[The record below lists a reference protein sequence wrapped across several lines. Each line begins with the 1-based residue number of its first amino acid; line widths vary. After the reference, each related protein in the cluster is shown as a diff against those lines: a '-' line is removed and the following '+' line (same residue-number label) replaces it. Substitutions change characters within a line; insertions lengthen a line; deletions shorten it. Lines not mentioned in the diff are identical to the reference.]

1 MLQKLGLGIVIFI
14 LVIAISLFAL
24 IALLTGPAPTSVSA
38 LTVDLP
44 VESLEIPTNGST
56 VTRGWLNQGKP
67 GKGVVLLA
75 HSIRSNRVEM
85 LSRARFLGERGY
97 TTLMIDLY
105 AHGETPGDKITFGL
119 RESENISA
127 AAKYLRTKFPHERIG
142 ALGTSLG
149 GAAIILAKLNR
160 PFDAV
165 ILESMHGTLEEA
177 INNRL
182 KLYLGDYGS
191 LLLPIVLYQFSFFID
206 TPISELNPISR
217 IGNLNA
223 PVLFISG
230 THDAHTT
237 QPEVERMY
245 AAAIKPKELWIVP
258 GAQHFNMHGY
268 AGKSYEEH
276 VTDFFGFYLQNDSD
290 LEEENPYDV
299 RIN

>member
-1 MLQKLGLGIVIFI
+1 MPQRLWLGIAIFI

-24 IALLTGPAPTSVSA
+24 IALLTGPAPTTVSA
-38 LTVDLP
+38 LTVDLS
-44 VESLEIPTNGST
+44 VESLAIPTSGNT
-56 VTRGWLNQGKP
+56 VTRGWLNLGKP
-67 GKGVVLLA
+67 GKGVILLA
-75 HSIRSNRVEM
+75 HSMRSNRVEM
-85 LSRARFLGERGY
+85 LSRARFLGEQGY

-127 AAKYLRTKFPHERIG
+127 AAKYLREKFPHERIG
-142 ALGTSLG
+142 ALGASLG
-149 GAAIILAKLNR
+149 GAAIVLAKLNK

-165 ILESMHGTLEEA
+165 ILESVHGTLEEA

-191 LLLPIVLYQFSFFID
+191 LLLPIVLFQFSFFID
-206 TPISELNPISR
+206 TLISELNPILQIAS
-217 IGNLNA
+217 LNA

-237 QPEVERMY
+237 QSEVERMY
-245 AAAIKPKELWIVP
+245 ATAVKPKELWIVP
-258 GAQHFNMHGY
+258 GAQHFNMHNY
-268 AGKSYEEH
+268 AGKSYEER
-276 VTDFFGFYLQNDSD
+276 VIDFFGFYLKNDND
-290 LEEENPYDV
+290 LEETDPYDL

>member
-14 LVIAISLFAL
+14 VIIAISLLAL

-44 VESLEIPTNGST
+44 VEPLEILTKGNT
-56 VTRGWLNQGKP
+56 VTRGWLHHGKP
-67 GKGVVLLA
+67 GKGVILLV
-75 HSIRSNRVEM
+75 HSMRSNRVEM
-85 LSRARFLGERGY
+85 LSRARFLAEQGY
-97 TTLMIDLY
+97 TTLAIDLY
-105 AHGETPGDKITFGL
+105 AHGETPGDKITFGS
-119 RESENISA
+119 RESDNAAA
-127 AAKYLRTKFPHERIG
+127 AAKYLRAKFPNERIG

-149 GAAIILAKLNR
+149 GAAIILAKLNK

-165 ILESMHGTLEEA
+165 ILESVHGTLEEA

-191 LLLPIVLYQFSFFID
+191 LLLPMALFQFSFFID
-206 TPISELNPISR
+206 TPISELNPIAR

-230 THDAHTT
+230 THDVHTT

-245 AAAIKPKELWIVP
+245 TAAIKPKELWIVP
-258 GAQHFNMHGY
+258 GAQHFNMHSY
-268 AGKSYEEH
+268 AGKSYEER
-276 VTDFFGFYLQNDSD
+276 VIDFFRFYLQNDSD
-290 LEEENPYDV
+290 
-299 RIN
+299 